1 MAEPTNI
8 NTPDGRR
15 QYIADL
21 VARGGVQI
29 DPDDPAFELVILNR
43 LVLDDQKSELEILV
57 GQVVNEGKKM
67 RQAVNAVPELVRSQ
81 VAPELGKLAMATT
94 EAKAAIAE
102 LAEAQK
108 VSIQQF
114 TAAEKVEFRG
124 AMTTAAKTIAG
135 DALDGAVRALQVA
148 ASAHDN
154 AMKQETQQTSKIVL
168 VAVLCGFL
176 GSLVGSAGIYALLGK
191 PSDEEAAIG
200 RAVSSIWSQL
210 DSKTQGRIQ
219 TARERMQ

>member
-43 LVLDDQKSELEILV
+43 LVLDDQKSELELLV

-94 EAKAAIAE
+94 EAKAVIAE

-114 TAAEKVEFRG
+114 TATEKVEFRG
-124 AMTTAAKTIAG
+124 AMATAAKTIAG
-135 DALDGAVRALQVA
+135 EALDGAMRALQVA

-154 AMKQETQQTSKIVL
+154 AMKQGKQQTSNLVM

-176 GSLVGSAGIYALLGK
+176 GSLVGGAGIYALLGK
-191 PSDEEAAIG
+191 PGDEEAALG

-219 TARERMQ
+219 AAKERM

>member
-8 NTPDGRR
+8 NTPDARR

-43 LVLDDQKSELEILV
+43 LVLADQKGELENLV

-67 RQAVNAVPELVRSQ
+67 RLAVTAVPELVRSQ
-81 VAPELGKLAMATT
+81 VAPELGQLVTATE
-94 EAKAAIAE
+94 EARTAIAE
-102 LAEAQK
+102 LVEAQK
-108 VSIQQF
+108 DGIRQF
-114 TAAEKVEFRG
+114 IATEKVEFLG
-124 AMTTAAKTIAG
+124 AMETAAKRIAG
-135 DALDGAVRALQVA
+135 EALDGAVRTLQVA

-154 AMKQETQQTSKIVL
+154 AMKQGKQQTTKLVL

-176 GSLVGSAGIYALLGK
+176 GSLVGGAGIYALLGK
-191 PSDEEAAIG
+191 PGDDDAAIG

-219 TARERMQ
+219 AARERM

>member
-43 LVLDDQKSELEILV
+43 LVLDDQKGELENLV
-57 GQVVNEGKKM
+57 GQVVAEGKKM
-67 RQAVNAVPELVRSQ
+67 RLAVTAVPELVRSQ
-81 VAPELGKLAMATT
+81 VAPELGQLAMATT

-114 TAAEKVEFRG
+114 TATEKVDFRE

-135 DALDGAVRALQVA
+135 EALDNAARALQVA
-148 ASAHDN
+148 AAKHDN
-154 AMKQETQQTSKIVL
+154 AIKQEKQHATKFVL

-176 GSLVGSAGIYALLGK
+176 GSLVGGAGIYALLGK
-191 PSDEEAAIG
+191 PGDEEAAIG